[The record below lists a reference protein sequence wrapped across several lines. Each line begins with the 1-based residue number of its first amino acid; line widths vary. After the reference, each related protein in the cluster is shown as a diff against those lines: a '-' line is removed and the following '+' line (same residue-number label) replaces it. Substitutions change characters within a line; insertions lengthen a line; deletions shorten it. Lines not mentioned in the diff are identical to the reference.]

1 MSQTGARVLVI
12 DDEPAILRILKS
24 TLKAAG
30 YRVETAEN
38 GSDAV
43 RLVARQ
49 APDLILLDLGL
60 PDLDGK
66 DVIQTL
72 RAWTSVPIVVLSAR
86 HDQAE
91 RITALD
97 LGADDYVT
105 KPFHMGE
112 LQARLRTA
120 LRRAARGDDARR
132 SYAARGLEIDFERRL
147 VRVRGRDVRLTRK
160 EFDLLACLAYQG
172 GQIVTHKQL
181 LAAGWGGGVTDTQF
195 ARVYIGQIRQKLESD
210 PSAPGFILTE
220 SGIGYRLVAE
230 D

>member
-1 MSQTGARVLVI
+1 VSEAGALVLVV

-24 TLKAAG
+24 TLRAAG
-30 YRVETAEN
+30 YRVETAET
-38 GSDAV
+38 GSEAV
-43 RLVARQ
+43 RVVARLS
-49 APDLILLDLGL
+49 PDLILLDLGL

-66 DVIQTL
+66 DVIESL
-72 RAWTSVPIVVLSAR
+72 RAWTHVPLVVLSAR
-86 HDQAE
+86 HDEAE
-91 RITALD
+91 RIAALD

-112 LQARLRTA
+112 LQARIRTA
-120 LRRAARGDDARR
+120 LRRAARGEEARR
-132 SYAARGLEIDFERRL
+132 SYAARDLQIDFERRQ
-147 VRVRGRDVRLTRK
+147 VKVRGRDVRLTRK
-160 EFDLLACLAYQG
+160 EFDLLACLARQG

-181 LAAGWGGGVTDTQF
+181 LAAGWGPGVTDTQF
-195 ARVYIGQIRQKLESD
+195 ARVYIGQIRQKLEGD

>member
-1 MSQTGARVLVI
+1 MSETGALVLVV
-12 DDEPAILRILKS
+12 DDEPAIVRILKS

-30 YRVETAEN
+30 YRVETADT
-38 GSDAV
+38 GSEAV

-49 APDLILLDLGL
+49 SPNLILLDLGL

-66 DVIQTL
+66 DVIEAL
-72 RAWTSVPIVVLSAR
+72 RAWTQAPIVVLSAR
-86 HDQAE
+86 HDEAE
-91 RITALD
+91 RIAALD

-112 LQARLRTA
+112 LEARIRTA
-120 LRRAARGDDARR
+120 LRRAARTDDTRR
-132 SYAARGLEIDFERRL
+132 VYAARDLQIDFERRL
-147 VRVRGRDVRLTRK
+147 VKVRGRDVRLTRK
-160 EFDLLACLAYQG
+160 EFDLLACLARQG

-181 LAAGWGGGVTDTQF
+181 LAAGWGPGVTDTQF
-195 ARVYIGQIRQKLESD
+195 ARVYIGQIRQKLEGD

>member
-1 MSQTGARVLVI
+1 VSETGALVLVV
-12 DDEPAILRILKS
+12 DDEPAIVRILKS

-30 YRVETAEN
+30 YRVETADT
-38 GSDAV
+38 GSEAV
-43 RLVARQ
+43 RLVAGQ
-49 APDLILLDLGL
+49 SPNLILLDLGL

-66 DVIQTL
+66 DVIEAL
-72 RAWTSVPIVVLSAR
+72 RAWTQAPIVVLSAR
-86 HDQAE
+86 HDEAE
-91 RITALD
+91 RIAALD

-112 LQARLRTA
+112 LQARIRTA
-120 LRRAARGDDARR
+120 LRRAARTDDTRR
-132 SYAARGLEIDFERRL
+132 VYAARDLQIDFERRL
-147 VRVRGRDVRLTRK
+147 VKVRGRDVRLTRK
-160 EFDLLACLAYQG
+160 EFDLLACLARQG

-181 LAAGWGGGVTDTQF
+181 LAAGWGPGVTDTQF
-195 ARVYIGQIRQKLESD
+195 ARVYIGQIRQKLEGD

>member
-1 MSQTGARVLVI
+1 VSEVGALVLVI

-24 TLKAAG
+24 TLRAAG
-30 YRVETAEN
+30 YRVETAET

-43 RLVARQ
+43 RLVAGQ
-49 APDLILLDLGL
+49 SPDLILLDLGL

-66 DVIQTL
+66 DVIESL
-72 RAWTSVPIVVLSAR
+72 RAWTQVPIVVLSAR
-86 HDQAE
+86 HDEGE
-91 RITALD
+91 RIAALD

-112 LQARLRTA
+112 LQARIRTA
-120 LRRAARGDDARR
+120 LRRAARSDEARQR
-132 SYAARGLEIDFERRL
+132 YAARDLQIDFERRQ
-147 VRVRGRDVRLTRK
+147 VKVRGRDVRLTRK
-160 EFDLLACLAYQG
+160 EFDLLACLARQG

-181 LAAGWGGGVTDTQF
+181 LAAGWGPGVTDTQF
-195 ARVYIGQIRQKLESD
+195 ARVYIGQIRQKLEGD

>member
-1 MSQTGARVLVI
+1 MSETGALVLVV
-12 DDEPAILRILKS
+12 DDEPAIVRILKS

-30 YRVETAEN
+30 YRVETADT
-38 GSDAV
+38 GSEAV

-49 APDLILLDLGL
+49 APNLVLLDLGL

-66 DVIQTL
+66 DVIEAL
-72 RAWTSVPIVVLSAR
+72 RAWTQAPIVVLSAR
-86 HDQAE
+86 HDEAE
-91 RITALD
+91 RIAALD

-112 LQARLRTA
+112 LQARIRTA
-120 LRRAARGDDARR
+120 LRRAARTDDTRR
-132 SYAARGLEIDFERRL
+132 VYAARDLQIDFERRL
-147 VRVRGRDVRLTRK
+147 VKVRGRDVRLTRK
-160 EFDLLACLAYQG
+160 EFDLLACLARQG

-181 LAAGWGGGVTDTQF
+181 LAAGWGPGVTDTQF
-195 ARVYIGQIRQKLESD
+195 ARVYIGQIRQKLEGD

>member
-1 MSQTGARVLVI
+1 MSESGALVLVV

-30 YRVETAEN
+30 YGVETAET
-38 GSDAV
+38 GSEAV
-43 RLVARQ
+43 RMVARLS
-49 APDLILLDLGL
+49 PDLILLDLGL

-66 DVIQTL
+66 DVIESL
-72 RAWTSVPIVVLSAR
+72 RAWTHVPLVVLSAR
-86 HDQAE
+86 HDEAE
-91 RITALD
+91 RIAALD

-112 LQARLRTA
+112 LQARIRTA
-120 LRRAARGDDARR
+120 LRRAARSDEARR
-132 SYAARGLEIDFERRL
+132 GYAARDLQIDFERRQ
-147 VRVRGRDVRLTRK
+147 VKVRGRDVRLTRK
-160 EFDLLACLAYQG
+160 EFDLLACLARQG

-181 LAAGWGGGVTDTQF
+181 LAAGWGPGVTDTQF
-195 ARVYIGQIRQKLESD
+195 ARVYIGQIRQKLEGD

>member
-1 MSQTGARVLVI
+1 MSETGALVLVV
-12 DDEPAILRILKS
+12 DDEPAIVRILKS

-30 YRVETAEN
+30 YRVETAET
-38 GSDAV
+38 GSEAV

-49 APDLILLDLGL
+49 SPNLILLDLGL

-66 DVIQTL
+66 DVIEAL
-72 RAWTSVPIVVLSAR
+72 RAWTQAPIVVLSAR
-86 HDQAE
+86 HDEAE
-91 RITALD
+91 RIAALD

-112 LQARLRTA
+112 LQARIRTA
-120 LRRAARGDDARR
+120 LRRAARSEEARQV
-132 SYAARGLEIDFERRL
+132 YAARDLQIDFERRL
-147 VRVRGRDVRLTRK
+147 VKVRGRDVRLTRK
-160 EFDLLACLAYQG
+160 EFDLLACLARQG

-181 LAAGWGGGVTDTQF
+181 LAAGWGPGVTDTQF
-195 ARVYIGQIRQKLESD
+195 ARVYIGQIRQKLEGD